1 MEEKQVISKKII
13 DDASFTAESIVANAL
28 KAADEQRLSAL
39 KQADEDV
46 ALVEAQAKAEG
57 ELLIERKKTL
67 ARLDAKKIALDCK
80 QELLARAFEDAKQR
94 LCSLNAE
101 DYLKFVKKQIES
113 HAEKGDTVSI
123 CVTAPLSVEQI
134 SALEI
139 VRSLELKVIK
149 SENFGGGI
157 KLLGQKTDKD
167 LSFNAIL
174 AQFAASNTQSV
185 SAIIFK

>member
-13 DDASFTAESIVANAL
+13 EDASSTAEAIVTNAL
-28 KAADEQRLSAL
+28 KEADEQRLSAS
-39 KQADEDV
+39 KKADEDV

-94 LCSLNAE
+94 LLSLNAA
-101 DYLKFVKKQIES
+101 DYLEFIKKQIER

-123 CVTAPLSVEQI
+123 CLTAPISVEQV
-134 SALEI
+134 SALET
-139 VRSLELKVIK
+139 VNSLGLKVIK
-149 SENFGGGI
+149 SDNFGGGI

-174 AQFAASNTQSV
+174 AQFAATNTQSV

>member
-13 DDASFTAESIVANAL
+13 EDASSTAEAIVANAL
-28 KAADEQRLSAL
+28 KKADEQRLSAS
-39 KQADEDV
+39 KQADEEV

-57 ELLIERKKTL
+57 ELLVERRKTL

-80 QELLARAFEDAKQR
+80 QELLARAFEEAKQK
-94 LCSLNAE
+94 LCALGAE
-101 DYLKFVKKQIES
+101 DYLEFIKKQIER

-123 CVTAPLSVEQI
+123 CSTAPISVEQVR
-134 SALEI
+134 ALEI
-139 VRSLELKVIK
+139 VNSLGLNVIK
-149 SENFGGGI
+149 SENFGGGV

-174 AQFAASNTQSV
+174 AQFAATNTQSV